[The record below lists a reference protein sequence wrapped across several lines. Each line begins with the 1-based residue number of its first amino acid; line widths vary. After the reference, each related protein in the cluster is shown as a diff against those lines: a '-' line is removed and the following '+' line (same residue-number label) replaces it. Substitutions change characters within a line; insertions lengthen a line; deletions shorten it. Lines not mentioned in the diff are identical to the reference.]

1 MNIITRK
8 DYRMVVVSDLH
19 CGHSVGLTHPEF
31 QGKLVS
37 EDIGKRNKL
46 HTIQKSTWDF
56 FSTEIKE
63 LQKEKKID
71 ILVSNGDAIDGDGWR
86 SGGTELITT
95 DRNMQ
100 VQMAK
105 KAILTV
111 KSEKNIIIA
120 GTPYHT
126 GDKEDFEESL
136 AQQLNAKF
144 ENHAWLDIN
153 GVIFDIKHHIGSSG
167 IPQGKFSPVARESV
181 WSKLWQEKDLIPKP
195 VSYLIRSHVHYFSLI
210 DDGTL
215 IALTTPAMQ
224 AFGSKFGSK
233 ICSGIPTIGFISFDI
248 KANKSVIMRKHFVNL
263 TPHKAKATVF
273 N

>member
-1 MNIITRK
+1 MNIIKRK
-8 DYRMVVVSDLH
+8 DYRMVVIGDTH
-19 CGHSVGLTHPEF
+19 CGHNVGLTHPEF
-31 QGKLVS
+31 QGKTVT

-46 HTIQKSTWDF
+46 NNIQKATWSF
-56 FSTEIKE
+56 FSNEISE
-63 LQKEKKID
+63 LQREKKID

-105 KAILTV
+105 KAIKFVNADT
-111 KSEKNIIIA
+111 NIIVA

-136 AQQLNAKF
+136 AQQLGSKF
-144 ENHAWLDIN
+144 ESHAWLDIN
-153 GVIFDIKHHIGSSG
+153 NTIFDLKHHIGSSSVPHG
-167 IPQGKFSPVARESV
+167 RHAPVAKEV
-181 WSKLWQEKDLIPKP
+181 LWAKLWQEKELIPKP
-195 VSYLIRSHVHYFSLI
+195 VSYLIRSHVHYYTLI
-210 DDGTL
+210 DDGDM
-215 IALTTPAMQ
+215 IAMTMPALQ

-233 ICSGIPTIGFISFDI
+233 ICNGIPTIGFVSFDI
-248 KANKSVIMRKHFVNL
+248 KANGSVTMRKHFVNL